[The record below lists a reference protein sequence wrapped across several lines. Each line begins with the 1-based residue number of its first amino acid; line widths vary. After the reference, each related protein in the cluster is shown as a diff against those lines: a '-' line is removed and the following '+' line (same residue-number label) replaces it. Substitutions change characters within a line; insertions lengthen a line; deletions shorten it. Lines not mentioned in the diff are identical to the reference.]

1 MSGPKILIAVL
12 LLIGL
17 LFAVV
22 LYIGATRSDDK
33 TFPEPPKWT
42 TNLGTAM
49 VSQQSLKI
57 ADLSHVP
64 ASCLQQGG
72 VVVPMG
78 SACTFDIQ
86 QSFFAVRVVRLQ
98 LVQGVSARVTLT
110 QEQTLDQ
117 QEQLPSA
124 GANATPNDDLKVYPG
139 KANGRLVIECLDAG
153 GTHECRLELK

>member
-1 MSGPKILIAVL
+1 MSGPKILMAVL
-12 LLIGL
+12 LLIGI

-22 LYIGATRSDDK
+22 LYIGATHSDDK
-33 TFPEPPKWT
+33 TFQKPRWMT
-42 TNLGTAM
+42 DLSTAM

-57 ADLSHVP
+57 ADLSHAP
-64 ASCLQQGG
+64 ASCLQQGSL
-72 VVVPMG
+72 VVPMG
-78 SACTFDIQ
+78 GTCTFDIQ
-86 QSFFAVRVVRLQ
+86 QSVFVTRVVRLQ

-153 GTHECRLELK
+153 GTPECRLELK